1 MRNHENL
8 QQVVAAIIINAKSL
22 YANIFGEKKTKE
34 KKNQKQKKQLQNS
47 RIFYEVWQPCI
58 TNFID
63 LTKSIN
69 TARFEK
75 LPNNWD

>member
-47 RIFYEVWQPCI
+47 RIFYEV
-58 TNFID
+58 
-63 LTKSIN
+63 
-69 TARFEK
+69 
-75 LPNNWD
+75 